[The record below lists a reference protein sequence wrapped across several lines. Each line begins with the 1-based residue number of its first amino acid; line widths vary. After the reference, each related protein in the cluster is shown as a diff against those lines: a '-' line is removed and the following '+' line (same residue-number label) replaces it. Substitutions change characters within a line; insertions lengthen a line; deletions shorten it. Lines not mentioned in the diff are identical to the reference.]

1 MSLVS
6 VAVVSKDNRP
16 LYLKD
21 FRGSRD
27 NPASGESFPINVFDD
42 LAREASNTSLSA
54 SPASSGAGGCTVPPL
69 DTEIGKSCSMDQQFV
84 LHSALDRIEQLMEPD
99 GLGAAWRYGR
109 PNQLGHEAMF
119 VGLVGQ
125 CDDLRLYAYITTTKI
140 KIIVACED
148 AFLPGQADQ
157 GRAHDIALKNL
168 MVSARAHSDKTGNR
182 SHKMTNT
189 HTYIDVMCCFVN
201 CFLIYLKF
209 YPFTMTMFNNQ
220 IKIHSLYTEYIANPF
235 TDIHSSTIKSSR
247 FDNGLTANV
256 NAFNRN
262 PALTMR

>member
-27 NPASGESFPINVFDD
+27 NPASGESFPIDVFD

-69 DTEIGKSCSMDQQFV
+69 DAEIGKSCSMDQQFV
-84 LHSALDRIEQLMEPD
+84 LHSALDRIEQLMEPG

-168 MVSARAHSDKTGNR
+168 MVSAPAHPDKAETGAT
-182 SHKMTNT
+182 K
-189 HTYIDVMCCFVN
+189 
-201 CFLIYLKF
+201 
-209 YPFTMTMFNNQ
+209 
-220 IKIHSLYTEYIANPF
+220 
-235 TDIHSSTIKSSR
+235 
-247 FDNGLTANV
+247 
-256 NAFNRN
+256 
-262 PALTMR
+262 